1 MVTRRLTDQQETEL
15 LRGWIIYLLYLK
27 KPKPFELN
35 SLWSTLDQYNQPAA
49 FHKFVEEIDHL
60 RGLGLLKVFPA
71 GAQTEI
77 NDAQQARLLQRYL
90 DGPTARELGTFLYA
104 RLSPAGVQF
113 QEKNCEIVGI
123 HLVE

>member
-49 FHKFVEEIDHL
+49 FYKFVEEIDHL
-60 RGLGLLKVFPA
+60 RGLGLLRVFPA
-71 GAQTEI
+71 GAQTDVD
-77 NDAQQARLLQRYL
+77 DAKQARLLQRYL

-104 RLSPAGVQF
+104 HITPAGVQF
-113 QEKNCEIVGI
+113 QERNLAVVGI
-123 HLVE
+123 QLVE